1 MLHILLA
8 FKKNL
13 VLFLNKSKVQ
23 IYREEKQIGLN
34 GAVVGRGGAGGA
46 LTHITGCQHKTGTHP
61 AHMLTL

>member
-34 GAVVGRGGAGGA
+34 GAVVGRGGGWRGFN
-46 LTHITGCQHKTGTHP
+46 TYNRMPT
-61 AHMLTL
+61 